1 MFGCGLMIGAM
12 IGFFVTLWIA
22 AEADDENKKEIKYLR
37 RELARQTKEETTYF
51 GGINDEYKRN
61 H

>member
-1 MFGCGLMIGAM
+1 MKVRQVGDPVLFCK
-12 IGFFVTLWIA
+12 
-22 AEADDENKKEIKYLR
+22 AEEVDLSLINKKEIKYLR

-51 GGINDEYKRN
+51 GGINDDYKRN